1 MHTLKLE
8 VSDSLLTKVIAFIN
22 TLPKNDVKLLSTQ
35 QTNNKKFKSV
45 SIKTKGY
52 KFNRDEANAR

>member
-22 TLPKNDVKLLSTQ
+22 TLPKSDVKLLSKQ
-35 QTNNKKFKSV
+35 QTNNQIFKSV